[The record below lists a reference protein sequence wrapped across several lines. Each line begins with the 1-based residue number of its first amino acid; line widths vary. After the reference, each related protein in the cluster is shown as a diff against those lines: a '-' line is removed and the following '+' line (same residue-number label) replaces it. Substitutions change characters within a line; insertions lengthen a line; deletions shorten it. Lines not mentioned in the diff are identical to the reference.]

1 MCTNLNQWLVVTKWQ
16 KIPDTIVHLLIIFNK
31 KKPSVIIVI
40 TRDSDS
46 CNPGSNPGGTLLQWW
61 HCIND
66 TVHWCYYALYGAIR
80 CHTEFSRQLDDNI
93 QSSHSTYC
101 DTSRCFNYIYSI
113 KSLLWHMLI
122 SDIIDT
128 TISLSLHLRY
138 SPHLLP
144 KQHLLLLDFCSNFL
158 THNFTALNYKLS
170 LFLDL

>member
-93 QSSHSTYC
+93 QSSHSTNC
-101 DTSRCFNYIYSI
+101 VT
-113 KSLLWHMLI
+113 SLLQ
-122 SDIIDT
+122 
-128 TISLSLHLRY
+128 LHLFY
-138 SPHLLP
+138 KISVMAHVNQWHHWYYNIIVVASSLQSTSSPKATLASFRFLFKLP
-144 KQHLLLLDFCSNFL
+144 N
-158 THNFTALNYKLS
+158 T
-170 LFLDL
+170 